1 MTARTR
7 AWVLRASVWGLI
19 TLVAAAPATAA
30 LHSLYTRHPGV
41 WALLLAACVF
51 AVAAGLSAEFG
62 ADAPAPDTVDDAL
75 AADLVTSGGAS

>member
-7 AWVLRASVWGLI
+7 AWVLRASAWGLI
-19 TLVAAAPATAA
+19 TLVASVPTYH
-30 LHSLYTRHPGV
+30 LIVTLYVNYPGL

-51 AVAAGLSAEFG
+51 AVAGGLSAEFG
-62 ADAPAPDTVDDAL
+62 ADTPAPDTVDDEI